1 MEVLTLKPRRSNGIG
16 VMAAVGVL
24 GVALATGGCTGKQER
39 NQLLAQKQ
47 QLTEENQKLSEML
60 QTLRSESAEANATL
74 EDVAKGLEEI
84 RAKELKVIKSSIR
97 VAQEGHAAGGRR
109 DQLEAEIQTIREAIH
124 TNLQKLAKLEKSGRE
139 SGVKMASLERLAE
152 ELKRSLEEKAATI
165 TELESRVGDLS
176 KTVLAQTSSLAE
188 KDAAIHEGETRI
200 AQTTKLLNTA
210 YVAVASKNVL
220 KEKGVV
226 EKKGSI
232 LGLGGRWT
240 ETGKFDPG
248 VFREV
253 DVTRELEVMIPAPA
267 SKVRI
272 LTEQPKESYEI
283 VDAGPNSKTST
294 LAVKDPAAFWK
305 GDRYLVVMIPE

>member
-24 GVALATGGCTGKQER
+24 GAALAAGGCTGKHER

-97 VAQEGHAAGGRR
+97 VAQEGHTAGGRR

-165 TELESRVGDLS
+165 AELESRVGDLS

-200 AQTTKLLNTA
+200 AQTTKQLNTA

-248 VFREV
+248 VFREI
-253 DVTRELEVMIPAPA
+253 DTTKEAELAIPAPA
-267 SKVRI
+267 AKVRV
-272 LTEQPKESYEI
+272 LPGHPEESYRI
-283 VDAGPNSKTST
+283 VSGGPGTSKLKVT
-294 LAVKDPAAFWK
+294 DHDAFWR
-305 GDRYLVVMIPE
+305 DSRYLVVMIPD